1 LQKAA
6 VQGGFLHWC
15 FDLQAFV
22 NLFSSACHPSAGRTS
37 FIYLRIF
44 LTNLPSA
51 MRASPVETIN
61 AVLPAVLPSF
71 DPRNVPVSG
80 IDSDLPPVSPD
91 RFSPHALRARFATP
105 PLWTPDMRRE
115 PRMLDRTPAD
125 AAVLVPIVMRDEP
138 TVLLTE
144 RTTNLSNHSGQ
155 VAFPGGRVDPE
166 DANIAAA
173 ALREAWEEV
182 GLSATYIEVLG
193 SLPTYTTVTS
203 FIVTPVVALVQP
215 EFELTINPHEV
226 AEAFEIPLAFL
237 MNPAN
242 HRRHAL
248 IDDQIRREW
257 LSMPF
262 QDGPHERYVWG
273 ATAGMLRNLY
283 RFLSA

>member
-1 LQKAA
+1 
-6 VQGGFLHWC
+6 
-15 FDLQAFV
+15 
-22 NLFSSACHPSAGRTS
+22 
-37 FIYLRIF
+37 
-44 LTNLPSA
+44 
-51 MRASPVETIN
+51 MRASPVEVIN
-61 AVLPAVLPSF
+61 AIIPPALQTF
-71 DPRNVPVSG
+71 DPRAVPVIGVDSG
-80 IDSDLPPVSPD
+80 LPPVDPA
-91 RFSPHALRARFATP
+91 RLGVKALRERFATP
-105 PLWTPDMRRE
+105 PAWTPELRRE
-115 PRMLDRTPAD
+115 PRMFDRAPAQ

-144 RTTNLSNHSGQ
+144 RSSHLKNHSGQ

-182 GLSATYIEVLG
+182 GLSADYIEILG

-203 FIVTPVVALVQP
+203 FIVTPVVALVRP
-215 EFELTINPHEV
+215 GFELNLNPYEV
-226 AEAFEIPLAFL
+226 EESFEVPFAFL

-248 IDDQIRREW
+248 VGDGQNARQW
-257 LSMPF
+257 LSMPY

>member
-1 LQKAA
+1 
-6 VQGGFLHWC
+6 
-15 FDLQAFV
+15 
-22 NLFSSACHPSAGRTS
+22 
-37 FIYLRIF
+37 
-44 LTNLPSA
+44 

-61 AVLPAVLPSF
+61 AVIPPVLPSF
-71 DPRNVPVSG
+71 DPRAVPVSG
-80 IDSDLPPVSPD
+80 IDIGLPAVPHD
-91 RFSPHALRARFATP
+91 RFSARALRARFAAP
-105 PLWTPDMRRE
+105 PAWTPEMRRE
-115 PRMLDRTPAD
+115 PRMFDRPPAQ
-125 AAVLVPIVMRDEP
+125 AAVLIPIVMRDEP

-144 RTTNLSNHSGQ
+144 RTTNLSTHSGQ

-182 GLSATYIEVLG
+182 GLSAEYIEVLG

-203 FIVTPVVALVQP
+203 FIVTPVVALVRP
-215 EFELTINPHEV
+215 DFELAINPHEV
-226 AEAFEIPLAFL
+226 AEAFEVPFRFL

-242 HRRHAL
+242 HRRHSLVGA
-248 IDDQIRREW
+248 DQMSREW
-257 LSMPF
+257 LSMPY

>member
-1 LQKAA
+1 
-6 VQGGFLHWC
+6 
-15 FDLQAFV
+15 
-22 NLFSSACHPSAGRTS
+22 
-37 FIYLRIF
+37 
-44 LTNLPSA
+44 
-51 MRASPVETIN
+51 MRAASVESVN
-61 AVLPAVLPSF
+61 AVLPSALRSF
-71 DPRNVPVSG
+71 DPRQVPVVG
-80 IDSDLPPVSPD
+80 IDAGLPAVAAS
-91 RFSPHALRARFATP
+91 RFDARALRARFATP
-105 PLWTPDMRRE
+105 PAWVPELRRE
-115 PRMLDRTPAD
+115 PRLTDRAPAQ

-144 RTTNLSNHSGQ
+144 RTTHLSTHSGQ

-182 GLSATYIEVLG
+182 GLSAEYIEVLG
-193 SLPTYTTVTS
+193 CLPTYTTVTS
-203 FIVTPVVALVQP
+203 FIVTPVVALVRP
-215 EFELTINPHEV
+215 DFELNINPYEV
-226 AEAFEIPLAFL
+226 AAAFEVPLAYL

-248 IDDQIRREW
+248 VDEDLKSREW
-257 LSMPF
+257 LSMPY